1 MHAISDGITYTILN
15 VGDEEASRCAKT
27 RILERAGYRV
37 IEAKTGAE
45 GLRLVEAESP
55 QLVLL
60 DLQPRDLSGI
70 EVCRRVKANPD
81 NRAIMVLQ
89 ISASKVTADRI
100 AALEGGADSYLTEP
114 FEAEELLASVK
125 ALLRLYDA
133 HEALRRSERNLSD
146 FFEHAP
152 VGLHWARPDGTVLV
166 VNQAE
171 LDLLGYTREEYV
183 GHNIAEFH
191 VDQPVIQEIL
201 RRLSVGEEIH
211 EQEARLR
218 CKDGSIRHVLI
229 SSNVLW
235 QNGKFIHTRSF
246 TRDITQRKRDEE
258 ESRESEQRYR
268 RIVETAKEGIW
279 VLNCEAVTEYVNPQ
293 MAEMLGYSV
302 EEMYGRSL
310 LDFVFEEDVPEVLQA
325 RERRR
330 QGISEARDCRYRR
343 SDGSPLWAHVSAM
356 PLYSKDGAFIG
367 ALGMLTDI
375 TERKRAE
382 EALRQLTEE
391 LERRVEERTQEL
403 ADSKNRLRALVSD
416 LTLAEERE
424 RRRLAIEL
432 HDYLGQTLTLNRMKL
447 IKARKFAVDSE
458 LKEILAET
466 RASLDE
472 SISYTRTL
480 VAELSPRV
488 LYDLGLAPAIRWLG
502 EQMLRYGLNV
512 EVKGEPASFYLQEE
526 QAILMFQCVREALW
540 NVVKHA
546 NTDNAKV
553 SYWLSDHGGELT
565 VVVADNGK
573 GFDPEIL
580 RRGGAT
586 TVQFG
591 LFAIRE
597 RLELQGGRFEVT
609 SAAGE
614 GARVTLALPIAG
626 SGATTTRSA
635 PISDAVA
642 KSAEPHP
649 LIRVALVD
657 DHQMVRQGLRSVLE
671 EHLELTIVG
680 EAGDGL
686 EAIAMAQRIQPDV
699 VVMDLNLPILSGIEA
714 TRRIVRERPSTIVI
728 GLSFGVNPY
737 VTQAMK
743 AAGAVTCVTKE
754 RAVEDLYR
762 TIKDVVEGRVV
773 G

>member
-1 MHAISDGITYTILN
+1 MTTYTILN
-15 VGDEEASRCAKT
+15 VDDDEASRYAKT
-27 RILERAGYRV
+27 RILQRAGYRV
-37 IEAKTGAE
+37 IEAGKGAE
-45 GLRLVEAESP
+45 VLRLVRETSP

-60 DLQPRDLSGI
+60 DVQLPDASGI
-70 EVCRRVKANPD
+70 EICRLIKANPD
-81 NRAIMVLQ
+81 SSAVMVLQ
-89 ISASKVTADRI
+89 VSASNVTTADRI
-100 AALEGGADSYLTEP
+100 EGLEGGADSYLTEP
-114 FEAEELLASVK
+114 FEAGELLACVK
-125 ALLRLYDA
+125 ALLRLHHA

-152 VGLHWARPDGTVLV
+152 VGLNWVGPDGIVLS

-171 LDLLGYTREEYV
+171 LNLLGYTREEYV
-183 GHNIAEFH
+183 GHHVAEVH
-191 VDQPVIQEIL
+191 VDQPVIEDIL
-201 RRLSVGEEIH
+201 RRLAAGKEI
-211 EQEARLR
+211 QDYAAKLR
-218 CKDGSIRHVLI
+218 CKDGSIKHVLI
-229 SSNVLW
+229 SANVLW
-235 QNGKFIHTRSF
+235 ENGSFIHTRCF
-246 TRDITQRKRDEE
+246 TRDITERKRDEAAMRDSE
-258 ESRESEQRYR
+258 ERYR
-268 RIVETAKEGIW
+268 RIVETANEGIW
-279 VLNCEAVTEYVNPQ
+279 VLSAEAVTEYVNPQ

-302 EEMYGRSL
+302 EEMTGRSL
-310 LDFVFEEDVPEVLQA
+310 LDFVFEEDVPEALQA

-330 QGISEARDCRYRR
+330 EGISEARDSRYRR
-343 SDGSPLWAHVSAM
+343 KDGSPLWAHVSAM
-356 PLYSKDGAFIG
+356 PLYSHDGAFIG
-367 ALGMLTDI
+367 AFGMLTDI

-391 LERRVEERTQEL
+391 LERRVEERTREL

-424 RRRLAIEL
+424 RRRLAVEL

-447 IKARKFAVDSE
+447 TRAGNLAKNSD

-466 RASLDE
+466 RSSLDE

-488 LYDLGLAPAIRWLG
+488 LYDLGLAPAIQWLG
-502 EQMLRYGLNV
+502 EQMLRHGLRV
-512 EVKGEPASFYLQEE
+512 EVKGDLEGFYPQED
-526 QAILMFQCVREALW
+526 QAILMFQCVREVLW
-540 NVVKHA
+540 NIVKHA
-546 NTDNAKV
+546 NTDQATV
-553 SYWLSDHGGELT
+553 SYSLGDDGRELT

-573 GFDPEIL
+573 GFDPKIL
-580 RRGGAT
+580 QRSGAS

-591 LFAIRE
+591 LFTIRE
-597 RLELQGGRFEVT
+597 RLELQGGRFEVD
-609 SAAGE
+609 SSPGE
-614 GARVTLALPIAG
+614 GARLALALPIAG
-626 SGATTTRSA
+626 SGSMAIRSGFKPQGEA
-635 PISDAVA
+635 KPAV
-642 KSAEPHP
+642 PDH

-686 EAIAMAQRIQPDV
+686 EAIAMAQRMEPDV
-699 VVMDLNLPILSGIEA
+699 VIMDLNLPILNGIEA
-714 TRRIVRERPSTIVI
+714 TRRIIRERPSTIVI

-762 TIKDVVEGRVV
+762 TIKDVVDGRAAEQP
-773 G
+773 